1 MKKTDLNKEESVKY
15 YDLKTEHVDE
25 LVKALKEESPKE
37 TPSLHKQ
44 YTKNKAPDQP
54 DPYKIDKLAMIP
66 AWVKAAFIK
75 FWVAGAICYFFLFSF
90 LLSSFA
96 ALDKI
101 VFTGII
107 LGIIFDLIVNPMM
120 LYFESEKLEY
130 HPYILLPYS
139 AKKLWT
145 LLINVPVGIL
155 IVWLINLGYSILIPN
170 IGIIN
175 GVEPISFGLMY
186 LIIDMAIVSIRNLI
200 IKTFLKMK
208 NKIE

>member
-1 MKKTDLNKEESVKY
+1 MKKTDLKKDESVNY

-25 LVKALKEESPKE
+25 LVKALNEESTPV

-44 YTKNKAPDQP
+44 YNKNKAPDQP

-66 AWVKAAFIK
+66 AWVKASFIK

-90 LLSSFA
+90 LLSNMA

-101 VFTGII
+101 VFTGVMI
-107 LGIIFDLIVNPMM
+107 GIIFDLLVNPAM

-139 AKKLWT
+139 AKKIWT
-145 LLINVPVGIL
+145 LLINIPVGIL
-155 IVWLINLGYSILIPN
+155 TVWLINLGYSVLIPN
-170 IGIIN
+170 ISIIK
-175 GVEPISFGLMY
+175 GVEPITFGLMY
-186 LIIDMAIVSIRNLI
+186 LIIDMTFVSIKNLI